1 MTLMLSSMAMFLEFD
16 NSEDAFFP
24 DNETVRLLDEVESEY
39 QASIDFVRIIVR
51 SDTGLSEPST
61 WSNLGAMESLLLGNE
76 NLSSHSYPL
85 FGGQPNNGPASSA
98 ISWMKYQSMERNHG
112 WIERIEAGI
121 ESLANSDDA
130 NYTTAKSE
138 LQSSILMVPSPSQ
151 VTPQELGDW
160 DFESGGDWFPRLLEG
175 ENLSQDLS
183 RIILASQAMTS
194 ENQTRLTDMQMLNGQ
209 IVGSL
214 APLVGYQSVD
224 LSSAISGSIPSD
236 HDDPLT
242 SEGPFLISMAIT
254 TDSED
259 HDGLAFDEIQAEV
272 VGWAEDIEYSVRESG
287 DSSSTVFSFSQFQ
300 QGQNANLGLELA
312 ILNSASLLIL
322 GSILYFTF
330 RSLRDT
336 AFVLGLTVFGI
347 LATYGTSGLLT
358 KLGVD
363 MTFNAAMNSIPVLL
377 LAIGVDYGLHVV
389 KRVREEYLEESGDSG
404 SRVMELSNEARRKA
418 IRSGTTLTSI
428 ALLIAIFTDMVGFLS
443 FRLSSQQFLVVF
455 GTVIAIGLFYVY
467 LFSITALPALMTIVP
482 PKNMVL
488 SKSVKV
494 ERSPLIERIGSL
506 SDTPV
511 IAVIAALAL
520 TAPMAIGVS
529 QLEVGFDTR
538 DNFDD
543 SVPVVADFI
552 LISDEFQSSPAP
564 IYVVVEGDV
573 VSEGGREAV
582 RDVIGVLGQDERVT
596 VVISDLWSTLDSTRG
611 SDSELS
617 SLMLSV
623 ESGEDGSWS
632 DLREWLTG
640 TDAGRD
646 VSSGLLSG
654 DGQQTLVSFQAATLD
669 WSDTNSFESELSSML
684 SASVS
689 ESGFTA
695 DLSGRSLILAQ
706 ITSDVAEAAVLSTVI
721 VAGVILL
728 MLVTIHTF
736 RTQNLGLGIARGVV
750 TWIPL
755 LAVVAWVY
763 GIMGFTGFQLNSQT
777 VTIGALTLGLGVD
790 YAVHLSTRIE
800 EEVEKNP
807 DGLPSEWA
815 TASISTTGRA
825 MAGAAI
831 TTAGGFSVLN
841 LSSLV
846 PLQLFG
852 QAFVVAITLA
862 LLASVLLLPS
872 IYTNLMKWEQGRLS
886 STS

>member
-130 NYTTAKSE
+130 NYTTAKLE
-138 LQSSILMVPSPSQ
+138 LQSSILMIPSPSQ

-160 DFESGGDWFPRLLEG
+160 DFESVGDWLPRLLEG

-272 VGWAEDIEYSVRESG
+272 VGWAEEIEDGVRESG
-287 DSSSTVFSFSQFQ
+287 DDSSTVFSFSQFQ

-494 ERSPLIERIGSL
+494 ERSPLIEKIGAL
-506 SDTPV
+506 SDTPMV
-511 IAVIAALAL
+511 AIIAALAL

-573 VSEGGREAV
+573 VSEEGKEAV
-582 RDVIGVLGQDERVT
+582 REVIGVLGQDERVT
-596 VVISDLWSTLDSTRG
+596 VIISDLWSTLDSTRG

-825 MAGAAI
+825 MAGAAV

-872 IYTNLMKWEQGRLS
+872 IYTNLMKWEQGRLG

>member
-160 DFESGGDWFPRLLEG
+160 DFESVGDWFPRLLEG

-214 APLVGYQSVD
+214 APLLGYQSVD

-236 HDDPLT
+236 HDDLIT

-272 VGWAEDIEYSVRESG
+272 VGWAEEIEDSVRESG
-287 DSSSTVFSFSQFQ
+287 DDSSTVFSFSQFQ

-506 SDTPV
+506 SDTPM

-520 TAPMAIGVS
+520 TAPMAIGVG

-552 LISDEFQSSPAP
+552 LISEEFQSSPAP

-573 VSEGGREAV
+573 VSEGGKEAV
-582 RDVIGVLGQDERVT
+582 REVIGVLGQDERVT

-623 ESGEDGSWS
+623 ESGQDGSWS

-815 TASISTTGRA
+815 TDSISTTGRA
-825 MAGAAI
+825 MAGAAV

-872 IYTNLMKWEQGRLS
+872 IYTNLMKWEQGRLG